1 MIAPLDDSLNQS
13 QRIMLAFTSAA
24 ELLTNTMSKSEERH
38 MFALINTMYDNK
50 VQHYLQIFLCRSFLA
65 LQNNH
70 IIRLLT
76 CFGRTK
82 YRRCLQLDF
91 FILLPHKT
99 IHEKKKYPTETFF
112 LFFSNFQ
119 LLSFSHYR
127 RREDM
132 ETRLHLNK
140 TVL

>member
-1 MIAPLDDSLNQS
+1 
-13 QRIMLAFTSAA
+13 
-24 ELLTNTMSKSEERH
+24 
-38 MFALINTMYDNK
+38 MFGLVNTMYDDK

-91 FILLPHKT
+91 FIFLPHKT
-99 IHEKKKYPTETFF
+99 IDEKKNYPTETFF
-112 LFFSNFQ
+112 HFFPS
-119 LLSFSHYR
+119 SFSLFPTT
-127 RREDM
+127 E
-132 ETRLHLNK
+132 EEGTRK
-140 TVL
+140 QGCV